1 MVARDTALIKN
12 VFSLI
17 AKLTIKEMKLIV
29 AIRMNI
35 FGKTCLKKDDVSF
48 SLTCLNREGATIKDW
63 KIIIPT
69 TMPDDISGTWTSV
82 LKQILPGFVF
92 LSARSLRAKNHF
104 GFVLRYITVIQNS
117 SYYEV

>member
-1 MVARDTALIKN
+1 MVSRDTALMKKIF
-12 VFSLI
+12 FSI

-69 TMPDDISGTWTSV
+69 TMPDDISGICDNV
-82 LKQILPGFVF
+82 LKQSLPGFVF
-92 LSARSLRAKNHF
+92 LSAGDLRAKNHF
-104 GFVLRYITVIQNS
+104 GFVLRYITVIQYP

>member
-17 AKLTIKEMKLIV
+17 AKLIMREMKLIV

-69 TMPDDISGTWTSV
+69 IMPDDISGICANV
-82 LKQILPGFVF
+82 LKQILPGFIF
-92 LSARSLRAKNHF
+92 LTSGKLRAKNHF
-104 GFVLRYITVIQNS
+104 GFVLRYITVIQCS
-117 SYYEV
+117 SYYEA

>member
-17 AKLTIKEMKLIV
+17 AKLTMKEMKLIV

-35 FGKTCLKKDDVSF
+35 FGKTFLKKDDVSL

-63 KIIIPT
+63 KIMIPT
-69 TMPDDISGTWTSV
+69 IMPDNISGNCASV
-82 LKQILPGFVF
+82 LKQFSPALF
-92 LSARSLRAKNHF
+92 S
-104 GFVLRYITVIQNS
+104 
-117 SYYEV
+117 

>member
-17 AKLTIKEMKLIV
+17 AKLTMKEMKLIV

-48 SLTCLNREGATIKDW
+48 SLTCLNREGATIQDW

-69 TMPDDISGTWTSV
+69 TIPDDISGICANV
-82 LKQILPGFVF
+82 LKQILLGFLF
-92 LSARSLRAKNHF
+92 LSAENLRAKNHF
-104 GFVLRYITVIQNS
+104 GFVLRYITVIQYS
-117 SYYEV
+117 SYYDV

>member
-12 VFSLI
+12 VFSSI
-17 AKLTIKEMKLIV
+17 AKLTMKEMTLIV

-69 TMPDDISGTWTSV
+69 TIPDDISGICANV
-82 LKQILPGFVF
+82 LKQILPGLLF
-92 LSARSLRAKNHF
+92 LSVENLRAKNHV
-104 GFVLRYITVIQNS
+104 GFVLRYIMVIQYS
-117 SYYEV
+117 SYYQV